1 MDGRISRDEFQAA
14 VGNVRAE
21 MYTVQDE
28 FRRDRISRDVYLQR
42 LSTLRQAGQRFHN
55 EFRRAHRIMAA
66 PMREKQDV
74 FVFGDTPA
82 A

>member
-1 MDGRISRDEFQAA
+1 MEGRISRDEFQAA

-42 LSTLRQAGQRFHN
+42 LSTLRQAGQRFRN
-55 EFRRAHRIMAA
+55 EFRQAHRIMAA
-66 PMREKQDV
+66 PVREKDV
-74 FVFGDTPA
+74 FLPFDTPA

>member
-1 MDGRISRDEFQAA
+1 MEGRISRDEFQAA

-21 MYTVQDE
+21 MYTIQDE

-55 EFRRAHRIMAA
+55 EFRQAHMIMAA
-66 PMREKQDV
+66 PMKERTLWD
-74 FVFGDTPA
+74 
-82 A
+82 

>member
-1 MDGRISRDEFQAA
+1 MEGRISRDEFQAA

-21 MYTVQDE
+21 MYTIQDE

-55 EFRRAHRIMAA
+55 EFRQAHRIMAA
-66 PMREKQDV
+66 PAKERTLWD
-74 FVFGDTPA
+74 
-82 A
+82 

>member
-28 FRRDRISRDVYLQR
+28 FRRDRISRDVYLQQ

-55 EFRRAHRIMAA
+55 EFRQAHRIMAA
-66 PMREKQDV
+66 PMKERTLWD
-74 FVFGDTPA
+74 
-82 A
+82 